1 MRSLVRTDSRPVVL
15 ALQVFLLV
23 GLVLLWQVASGIG
36 WIDPFF
42 YSRPSAIWAATVVWL
57 NNGTIAKNFGITAW
71 ECLASFVIGVLAG
84 IIAGFVLGLSRFWA
98 RVLNPYVQI
107 LNAIPR
113 LILAPIFILIFGLG
127 PNSKIAL
134 AVSLVFFIVFFNAY
148 QGVREVDQN
157 VLNNARLLGAGR
169 AELVRHVYLPSAMT
183 WILSSLHTSVGF
195 AIAGAVVGEYLGS
208 SSGIGYLIS
217 EAQGNFHADQVFAG
231 MLVLVAFVV
240 VVELFVT
247 QLERRLLRWNP
258 RTADAQVA

>member
-1 MRSLVRTDSRPVVL
+1 MKSLARADSRGVVL
-15 ALQVFLLV
+15 GLQVLLLV
-23 GLVLLWQVASGIG
+23 GLVMAWQLASSNR

-42 YSRPSAIWAATVVWL
+42 YSRPSAIWAATLVWV
-57 NNGTIAKNFGITAW
+57 NNGTIARNFGITAW
-71 ECLASFVIGVLAG
+71 ECLASFFIGVLGG
-84 IIAGFVLGLSRFWA
+84 ILAGFMLGLSRFWS
-98 RVLNPYVQI
+98 RVFNPFVQV

-148 QGVREVDQN
+148 QGVREVDRD
-157 VLNNARLLGAGR
+157 VLNNVRLLGAR
-169 AELVRHVYLPSAMT
+169 RIQLIRHVYLPSAMT

-240 VVELFVT
+240 VVELLVT
-247 QLERRLLRWNP
+247 QLEKRLVRWNP
-258 RTADAQVA
+258 RMAEGEVN

>member
-1 MRSLVRTDSRPVVL
+1 MRSFARADGRPVVL
-15 ALQVFLLV
+15 ALQVSLLV
-23 GLVLLWQVASGIG
+23 GLVVIWQLASTNRL
-36 WIDPFF
+36 IDPFF
-42 YSRPSAIWAATVVWL
+42 YSRPTEIGAAALVWL

-71 ECLASFVIGVLAG
+71 ECLVSFVVGVLAG
-84 IIAGFVLGLSRFWA
+84 VIAGFLLGLSRFWS
-98 RVLNPYVQI
+98 RVLNPYVQV

-148 QGVREVDQN
+148 QGVREVDRL
-157 VLNNARLLGAGR
+157 VLNNARLLGAGQMQ
-169 AELVRHVYLPSAMT
+169 LVRHVYLPSAMT

-217 EAQGNFHADQVFAG
+217 EAQGNFHSDQVFAG
-231 MLVLVAFVV
+231 MLVLVVFVII
-240 VVELFVT
+240 VELFVT
-247 QLERRLLRWNP
+247 QVERRLVRWNP
-258 RTADAQVA
+258 RAADAQVV

>member
-1 MRSLVRTDSRPVVL
+1 MRSLGRADGRPVVL
-15 ALQVFLLV
+15 VLQVALLV
-23 GLVLLWQVASGIG
+23 GLVGLWQLAATRH

-42 YSRPSAIWAATVVWL
+42 YSRPTAIWAAAAVWL
-57 NNGTIAKNFGITAW
+57 QNGTIAKNFGVTAW

-84 IIAGFVLGLSRFWA
+84 IVAGFLLGLSRFWS
-98 RVLNPYVQI
+98 RVLNPYVQV

-148 QGVREVDQN
+148 QGVREVDRS
-157 VLNNARLLGAGR
+157 VLNNARLLGATQ
-169 AELVRHVYLPSAMT
+169 AQLVRHVYLPSAMT

-231 MLVLVAFVV
+231 MLVLVVFVI
-240 VVELFVT
+240 VVELLVT
-247 QLERRLLRWNP
+247 QLERRLVRWNP
-258 RTADAQVA
+258 RLVDSEVA